1 MKKEQPTRRN
11 TVAFFGILYAL
22 SLFIIWRKTAWI
34 DALTPMKGA
43 LIIIGLFAVLSV
55 APALTPVF
63 RVVLSLTRRL
73 GTMIFAILSL
83 LVFFLILSPLALIMR
98 MGGKRFLPDHREI
111 EGTWYEK
118 WSSGESPDKQ
128 Y

>member
-1 MKKEQPTRRN
+1 MKKDQYIRRHS
-11 TVAFFGILYAL
+11 VVFFGILYAL
-22 SLFIIWRKTAWI
+22 SLFLIWRKTAWI
-34 DALTPMKGA
+34 DPLTPMKGA
-43 LIIIGLFAVLSV
+43 LVIVGFFAILAV

-63 RVVLSLTRRL
+63 RGILSLTRRL
-73 GTMIFAILSL
+73 GTVIFGILSL
-83 LVFFLILSPLALIMR
+83 LVFFFILSPLALIMR